1 MVYWPTQSL
10 KAFLFLF
17 QQQLLSS
24 QYKQQQQQQPQAHPR
39 LTQTGLRMSSVDS
52 VSTSSVPGS
61 DSGFGPG
68 SSSGGGRTLSG
79 TDRTH
84 QYQQFLEPSAPSTA
98 AVAPAAP
105 PATTTSSAAA
115 YSPAYPSSAPLA
127 GTKPDM
133 SYLTAEERAI
143 IENVISRQQ
152 SEESK
157 EVEFLR

>member
-1 MVYWPTQSL
+1 M
-10 KAFLFLF
+10 
-17 QQQLLSS
+17 SS
-24 QYKQQQQQQPQAHPR
+24 QYKQQQPQAHPR
-39 LTQTGLRMSSVDS
+39 LTQTGLRMSSVGS

-84 QYQQFLEPSAPSTA
+84 QYQQFLEPSAPPIA
-98 AVAPAAP
+98 AAAAAPAAP

-115 YSPAYPSSAPLA
+115 YSPSYPSSAPLA

-133 SYLTAEERAI
+133 SHLTAEERAI